1 MVSDQCGKAKGQ
13 IIGSEVGNEVESLCS
28 LNDGIGKPIQ
38 VMTLRDYLFE
48 NAKLTYQNNIFY
60 QKDLPRNN
68 SFEEVYLKL
77 RAKENRVHSD
87 DTVRN
92 LPEINHDHP
101 NRREWAMRK
110 KTLKILY
117 SSLSTGS
124 KTNILE
130 LGCGNGWLSYNL
142 ARSLNANLCAVDV
155 NEKELLQGA
164 RVFSD
169 QKNLCFAY
177 ANIFDAIFQ
186 PNKFD
191 AIILGSS
198 IQYFK
203 NLKELFATLFD
214 LIKSSGTIYIADSPF
229 YATPEKAD
237 AGKKRSRDYFDAL
250 GFPEMASQYFHHTFN
265 DLKTFNYQIVYHP
278 RSITAVIKRKI
289 LQIPLS
295 VFPVIAVKK

>member
-1 MVSDQCGKAKGQ
+1 
-13 IIGSEVGNEVESLCS
+13 
-28 LNDGIGKPIQ
+28 
-38 VMTLRDYLFE
+38 MTFRDYLFE
-48 NAKLTYQNNIFY
+48 NPKLTHQNNIFY

-68 SFEEVYLKL
+68 SFEEIYLRL

-101 NRREWAMRK
+101 NKREWEMRK
-110 KTLKILY
+110 NTVELLC
-117 SSLSTGS
+117 SFLNTGNN
-124 KTNILE
+124 TNILE

-142 ARSLNANLCAVDV
+142 ARSLNADLCGVDI

-169 QKNLCFAY
+169 QKNLCLAY
-177 ANIFDAIFQ
+177 ANIFDSVFQ
-186 PNKFD
+186 PKKFD

-198 IQYFK
+198 IQYFR
-203 NLKELFATLFD
+203 NLKDLFATLFD
-214 LIKSSGTIYIADSPF
+214 LIKSSGTIFIADSPF
-229 YATPEKAD
+229 YATQEKAD
-237 AGKKRSRDYFDAL
+237 AARNRSHEYFEAL

-265 DLKTFNYQIVYHP
+265 DLKNFNYRIVYHP
-278 RSITAVIKRKI
+278 HSIAAVIKRKV

-295 VFPVIAVKK
+295 VFPVIAVKNNTSE